1 MIKNAKLKTTAK
13 ASKLFVAM
21 CLSATAFFSSGCTNQ
36 PTTLDLE
43 VYSGKE
49 LNPDANGI
57 SSPLMLNFYELRD
70 AERFLKLDFWA
81 LIDEPTKQLGAD
93 LLSQSKQ
100 VIVPQEKQ
108 LYYVLFHEEAKFLGV
123 IASFRDIDNNATWRF
138 VQNLD
143 VQSSNDLELKVD
155 NYVIEVKR

>member
-1 MIKNAKLKTTAK
+1 MSKKIKSKRVAA
-13 ASKLFVAM
+13 ASKTLLTA
-21 CLSATAFFSSGCTNQ
+21 CLSAIAIFTSGCTNQ

-108 LYYVLFHEEAKFLGV
+108 TYYVLFHEEAKFLGV
-123 IASFRDIDNNATWRF
+123 IASFRDIDNNSTWRF

-155 NYVIEVKR
+155 NYVIEVKK